1 MTDKEKA
8 EYKSLFDDAYKY
20 LIWSLENDIT
30 ADYCVEVVSKTN
42 KKHKDTDLSKSLLIA
57 ALDEVERQKGNQREG
72 RKDRW
77 LEED

>member
-8 EYKSLFDDAYKY
+8 EYKSLFDDAYRY

-57 ALDEVERQKGNQREG
+57 ALDEVERQKKNLKEGNWT
-72 RKDRW
+72 K
-77 LEED
+77 